1 MRVVKDTF
9 RIFQRT
15 SRFPTVYERM
25 FIGIKGQ
32 YTSPYL
38 DDILCYRKS
47 FGERLH
53 SLRTVL
59 RRLKSYGIKRK
70 TEKWV
75 FFKKGIEYLVKIISE
90 DWYKDSLVNTKAL
103 ETLSNPPK
111 NIGDLGK
118 RMGFLGYYR
127 QSICDFSRKGK
138 PLHDILCVP
147 KQKFHQNQNIAQKSP
162 KDSDHRMKKLNS
174 QNITTKL

>member
-1 MRVVKDTF
+1 MRT
-9 RIFQRT
+9 FQRT
-15 SRFPTVYERM
+15 SRFPKVYERM

-32 YTSPYL
+32 YESPYL

-47 FGERLH
+47 FDEHLVN
-53 SLRTVL
+53 LRTVL

-75 FFKKGIEYLVKIISE
+75 FFKKEIEYLVKIICE
-90 DWYKDSLVNTKAL
+90 DGYKTSPVNTEAL
-103 ETLSNPPK
+103 ETLRNPPK

-118 RMGFLGYYR
+118 RMRFLGYYR

-138 PLHDILCVP
+138 PLHDFLYVP
-147 KQKFHQNQNIAQKSP
+147 KEKFHQNRTVVQKSP
-162 KDSDHRMKKLNS
+162 KDSAHRMKN
-174 QNITTKL
+174 